1 MNFCSSCCSSS
12 TVPIHHRLGR
22 RLAKPRHRDTRH
34 GPSFRSLTL
43 LSVTMLLFHCPN
55 PVTATIRRSG
65 TFSRNLPSR
74 AGPLLTRR
82 ALTTSTAR
90 GSTSTSAASSTF
102 SNSAAGGPDRQ
113 AVRVSGMNW
122 SVCGGGPPGGPMLQ
136 PDTVTLTPDPPHHG
150 RTMLVNISGTAP
162 VNADD
167 GKLEVAVSYM
177 GVKVYT

>member
-1 MNFCSSCCSSS
+1 MPFR
-12 TVPIHHRLGR
+12 HRSGPR
-22 RLAKPRHRDTRH
+22 FTEPRHRDTRH
-34 GPSFRSLTL
+34 APCSRSLAL
-43 LSVTMLLFHCPN
+43 LSVAMLLFHCPN
-55 PVTATIRRSG
+55 AITATSRRSSA
-65 TFSRNLPSR
+65 FLRDLPNR
-74 AGPLLTRR
+74 AEPLPTRR
-82 ALTTSTAR
+82 ALTTSTR
-90 GSTSTSAASSTF
+90 HGSTSTSAASPTF

-113 AVRVSGMNW
+113 AVRVSGMSW

-136 PDTVTLTPDPPHHG
+136 PDSVTLTPDPPHHG